1 MNQRIPALRRAR
13 LTQAAAIIFL
23 RLIQATARGDSE
35 QGFGFF
41 FIAPVNEVHFFAGR
55 FQRGFDLRSA
65 GLAEKFVLNIISF
78 YFLGGIAGTA
88 ILVIGETVVEVLLGL
103 SNKLAING

>member
-1 MNQRIPALRRAR
+1 MRI
-13 LTQAAAIIFL
+13 
-23 RLIQATARGDSE
+23 
-35 QGFGFF
+35 
-41 FIAPVNEVHFFAGR
+41 V
-55 FQRGFDLRSA
+55 

-88 ILVIGETVVEVLLGL
+88 ILVIGETVVEVLRGL